1 MLRKENRFYFVGRA
15 SCLVICLLFV
25 SSCEAFFTYSPFSF
39 AQRDPKDLPY
49 KQKLEYARDALA
61 SGDSS
66 SMEAAYK
73 AIDDIETGD
82 AQYLAAELSLELSGF
97 SELVLGLLADS
108 ISLYTGSL
116 EEIQTFL
123 DENELQPDLLIASA
137 GHMLNALSLGESLGP
152 MDYVYGSLGLL
163 LEAGRLPDG
172 TIDLSDPP
180 SLDLSEAQAFMAL
193 GMTEIADLPD
203 NDPTRV
209 FLTAFSEFIE
219 SF

>member
-1 MLRKENRFYFVGRA
+1 
-15 SCLVICLLFV
+15 
-25 SSCEAFFTYSPFSF
+25 
-39 AQRDPKDLPY
+39 
-49 KQKLEYARDALA
+49 
-61 SGDSS
+61 
-66 SMEAAYK
+66 MEAAYK